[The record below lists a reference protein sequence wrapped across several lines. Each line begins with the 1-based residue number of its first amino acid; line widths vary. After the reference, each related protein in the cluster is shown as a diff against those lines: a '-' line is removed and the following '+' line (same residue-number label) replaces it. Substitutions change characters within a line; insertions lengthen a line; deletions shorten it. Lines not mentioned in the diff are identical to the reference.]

1 MVAINIREF
10 AHNLS
15 KYMKEI
21 KAGER
26 IVIMERNKPI
36 ADLIPHNEHIIQPGW
51 KRKFERI
58 KLKGGESMSQIIVKM
73 REEEDR

>member
-15 KYMKEI
+15 KHMKTI
-21 KAGER
+21 KMGER

-36 ADLIPHNEHIIQPGW
+36 ADLIPHNPHVIQPGW
-51 KRKFERI
+51 KRKIERI
-58 KLKGGESMSQIIVKM
+58 KLKGEPMSTTIIKM